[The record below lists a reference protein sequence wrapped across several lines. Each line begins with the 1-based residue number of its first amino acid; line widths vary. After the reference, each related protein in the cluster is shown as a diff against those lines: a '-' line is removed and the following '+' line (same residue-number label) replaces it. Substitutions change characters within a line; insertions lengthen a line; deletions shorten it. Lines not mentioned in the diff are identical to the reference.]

1 MATPELLS
9 IAAFFFLFLVLLGF
23 ISYNRS
29 RIRQM
34 LYHLGLC
41 RGNELTEREYVA
53 LLEQYTSF
61 LGYASFSPNRQQYP
75 RLYTNPAFA
84 AFAERSK
91 RRMQYYAV
99 ALVVGMLAN
108 GLV

>member
-23 ISYNRS
+23 VSYNRS

-41 RGNELTEREYVA
+41 RGNELTEREYVV

-61 LGYASFSPNRQQYP
+61 LGYASFSPNRQHYP

-91 RRMQYYAV
+91 RMMQYYAV
-99 ALVVGMLAN
+99 ALVVGMLVN
-108 GLV
+108 ILV